1 MYEGER
7 RGVRRAH
14 SPDDYEDQQQQQQQH
29 HQGDNSFRGR
39 GGHPGAQWGAQRGGY
54 NQPYHKRHRGDSYG
68 YQQPSIDDRIALL
81 GETGSRNAEIGNLA
95 RDIDAELNR
104 GHDDDK
110 IRRLTSKICRCIVSF
125 PTRVGVYAT
134 LIGLISAKHYNVAIQ
149 IIETLHA
156 SYPVYLE
163 AQRWQEALTIIQI
176 LSSLINCKII
186 RPSALLSQYEFL
198 LESTLEDNIPQ
209 ARSDYFVFTVLS
221 SLPYVAQEL
230 ATNPETQENF
240 DKMLNTIEAYLT
252 KRSKDHLNVIRVWM
266 SDDSTIQMDYLD
278 SLWVQIKNFRA
289 NGWNE
294 TFLRKPYMEKEYM
307 ETFNA
312 NVLPMNS
319 PTFQIPAHNSTIVY
333 PDPRIVF
340 RVFED
345 DAAEG
350 DIQIPGSDKIERF
363 CIENQIRAIIDEVS
377 NDLKAC
383 ARHLRN
389 MYHSEQLPMKH
400 LLIETILGELFTLP
414 RPKHD
419 EILYHTLLF
428 EFTKIFQGDLR
439 AAINSKSADEQKNN
453 YDIILNEAVQV
464 LYDNLETMN
473 TTCFTRFVNWFSFH
487 LNNYKFVYPWQ
498 AWQDATCKEASSPK
512 AVFVRDI
519 LDRCVRFSFH
529 KKINTLVES
538 YIANLMPPE
547 VSVQYKPVLGDNP
560 KAEEM
565 AATIKKLIVEKADG
579 ETICRTLNIMID
591 TVKMPDDFVLKDEKL
606 TDKLLKVDIFTAV
619 ILDIASK
626 SLTHLSSAIGKFRNV
641 FKSLTKVPQG
651 QIQLLQTMH
660 SCLETHPQLQV
671 ILVDKLLKA
680 ELVEPMEVCNW
691 IFSEPMKPHHMKS
704 YLWEILNNTIVRV
717 KNVIDRLV
725 AQRDKPVE
733 DDTEKDGL
741 NVSTNVKD
749 PVASKN
755 GDGGSQDQGGN
766 TPDHDEPADVDM
778 LPVSQSQASS
788 NDDQKKDAAKKER
801 ELLDNK
807 VEEARFVYKQL
818 VLHVFRLFATI
829 LDDHINTCAKFN
841 ASFMNTTYRWLTGR
855 MQEIY
860 YNQIESVLEFYDEIM
875 ALVEK
880 TPSIGAV
887 IVNLNR

>member
-1 MYEGER
+1 MDYGMYEGER

-14 SPDDYEDQQQQQQQH
+14 SPDDYEEQQQQQQQ
-29 HQGDNSFRGR
+29 QGDNSFRR
-39 GGHPGAQWGAQRGGY
+39 GPPGGQWGAQRGGY
-54 NQPYHKRHRGDSYG
+54 NQPYHKRHRGDNYSHH
-68 YQQPSIDDRIALL
+68 YQQQASIDDRIALL
-81 GETGSRNAEIGNLA
+81 GETGSRNVEIGNLA
-95 RDIDAELNR
+95 RDIEADLNR
-104 GHDDDK
+104 NHDDDK
-110 IRRLTSKICRCIVSF
+110 IRRLTAKICRCIVSF

-134 LIGLISAKHYNVAIQ
+134 LVAMISAKNYNVAVQ

-163 AQRWQEALTIIQI
+163 AQKWQEALTIIQL
-176 LSSLINCKII
+176 LSGLINCKII
-186 RPSALLSQYEFL
+186 RPEALLSQFEFL
-198 LESTLEDNIPQ
+198 LECTLEDNIPQ
-209 ARSDYFVFTVLS
+209 ARSDYFVYTVLS

-230 ATNPETQENF
+230 DSNENTKANF
-240 DKMLNTIEAYLT
+240 EKMLNTIEEYLS

-266 SDDSTIQMDYLD
+266 SDDSTVQMDYLD

-289 NGWNE
+289 YGWNE
-294 TFLRKPYMEKEYM
+294 TFLRKPYTDKEYM
-307 ETFNA
+307 DIFNA
-312 NVLPMNS
+312 TVLPRDS
-319 PTFQIPAHNSTIVY
+319 PTFHIPSHNSSIVY
-333 PDPRIVF
+333 PSPRIVF

-350 DIQIPGSDKIERF
+350 EIQIPGSDKIERF
-363 CIENQIRAIIDEVS
+363 CIENHIRAIIDECS

-383 ARHLRN
+383 SRHLRN

-439 AAINSKSADEQKNN
+439 AAINSKSADDQKNN
-453 YDIILNEAVQV
+453 YDIILNEAVKV

-498 AWQDATCKEASSPK
+498 AWQDATCKEDSSPK

-529 KKINTLVES
+529 KKINTLVEAH
-538 YIANLMPPE
+538 IANLMPQE
-547 VSVQYKPVLGDNP
+547 VSVQYKPVFVDNP
-560 KAEEM
+560 KAGEM
-565 AATIKKLIVEKADG
+565 AATIKKLIIEKADG

-591 TVKMPDDFVLKDEKL
+591 TVKMPEDFVLREEKL
-606 TDKLLKVDIFTAV
+606 SEKLLKVDIFTAV

-641 FKSLTKVPQG
+641 FKSLTKIPQG

-680 ELVEPMEVCNW
+680 ELVEPIEVCNW
-691 IFSEPMKPHHMKS
+691 IFSEPMKPFHIKS

-717 KNVIDRLV
+717 KNVIGRLV
-725 AQRDKPVE
+725 AQHEKSLE
-733 DDTEKDGL
+733 NDDGKDDSS
-741 NVSTNVKD
+741 NPTNTKD
-749 PVASKN
+749 TKVGK
-755 GDGGSQDQGGN
+755 GDGEDEGGN

-778 LPVSQSQASS
+778 LPASQSQAS
-788 NDDQKKDAAKKER
+788 NDDNKKEAAR
-801 ELLDNK
+801 KEKELLHDK
-807 VEEARFVYKQL
+807 IEEARFAYKQL
-818 VLHVFRLFATI
+818 VLHVFRLFATV
-829 LDDHINTCAKFN
+829 LEDHINTCAKFN
-841 ASFMNTTYRWLTGR
+841 ASIMNPTYRWLTGR
-855 MQEIY
+855 MQEVY
-860 YNQIESVLEFYDEIM
+860 YNQIDSVLEFYDEIKS
-875 ALVEK
+875 LIEK
-880 TPSIGAV
+880 TPSVSTV